1 MLTPPFRLYDRVFC
15 RFVTPN
21 VYFFILMVYDG
32 NGSLLAH
39 KRGPYF
45 ERIDDMTD
53 LKTIM
58 VCENNLIC
66 HCANLVRAPFA
77 HVYYSDTNKNS
88 HDCNHAVITDFS
100 DPESVIAAIEAFYY
114 TKAVTPR
121 LFYGGFDKER
131 VLLTPALQKRG
142 WTIETLDRKLMFWGG
157 GEPKE
162 YTSPTLGITHKERF
176 DDEIFN
182 LFYAH
187 DGGDW
192 CALATR
198 DCMYYG
204 SIDVFVG
211 RENTGSPS
219 GELSAA
225 SVIIEHDGVTDLA
238 LVQDVFTLPQF
249 RGKGYARAM
258 MSAAMRYQLGHYHNK
273 DIYLWVE
280 NPVAMRVY
288 EDIGFVYS
296 NETPDVWFA
305 FKRP

>member
-1 MLTPPFRLYDRVFC
+1 
-15 RFVTPN
+15 
-21 VYFFILMVYDG
+21 
-32 NGSLLAH
+32 
-39 KRGPYF
+39 
-45 ERIDDMTD
+45 MTD

-58 VCENNLIC
+58 TCENNLTC

-77 HVYYSDTNKNS
+77 HVFYSDINKNS
-88 HDCNHAVITDFS
+88 HDCNHAIISDFS
-100 DPESVIAAIEAFYY
+100 DPESVIDTIEAFYH

-121 LFYGGFDKER
+121 IYSGGFENER
-131 VLLTPALQKRG
+131 EILFPALQKHG
-142 WTIETLDRKLMFWGG
+142 WTIETIDRKLMFWGG
-157 GEPKE
+157 GKPKE
-162 YTSPTLGITHKERF
+162 YASPTLQITHKERF
-176 DDEIFN
+176 DDEIYH

-198 DCMYYG
+198 DCMNYG

-211 RENTGSPS
+211 REKSDSFTD
-219 GELSAA
+219 EESAA
-225 SVIIEHDGVTDLA
+225 SVSIEHDGITHLA

-258 MSAAMRYQLGHYHNK
+258 MSAAMRYQLEQYNSK

-288 EDIGFVYS
+288 EDIGFIYS
-296 NETPDVWFA
+296 KEIPDVWFA